1 MLNFYFGASEAVF
14 FWQSDC
20 LTAAR
25 LKNACGIHGF
35 SHTFMV
41 SINGDYQLNSLQAQ
55 LQLAKGKMRL
65 S

>member
-25 LKNACGIHGF
+25 LKNVCGIYSF
-35 SHTFMV
+35 PLASLV
-41 SINGDYQLNSLQAQ
+41 SINDGYHL
-55 LQLAKGKMRL
+55 
-65 S
+65 